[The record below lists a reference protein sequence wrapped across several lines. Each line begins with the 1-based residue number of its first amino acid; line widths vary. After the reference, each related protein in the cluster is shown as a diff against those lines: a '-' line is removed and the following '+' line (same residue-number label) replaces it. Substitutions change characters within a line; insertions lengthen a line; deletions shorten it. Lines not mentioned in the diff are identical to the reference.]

1 MGLIGRNC
9 THSNVVRRPV
19 LIHQNQNTNTNQQNK
34 PAPHRVHSPVSDTPH
49 HPNHHGGPQP
59 RGHARCG
66 QQPKNV
72 SVVDS
77 GGETPG
83 PIPNPEAKPARADG
97 TAPGRVWES
106 RLPPTQQLKKH
117 SSSPAMNITFSP
129 GCWFLSAGTNPAP
142 CPLLEGY
149 RAFHASTCS
158 ANQDGLPRWVRWPF
172 CSAINDRCHS

>member
-19 LIHQNQNTNTNQQNK
+19 LIHQNQNTNTNQ
-34 PAPHRVHSPVSDTPH
+34 HRNASILRYLTHHTTPTTTGD
-49 HPNHHGGPQP
+49 PNQ
-59 RGHARCG
+59 RGHNSVW
-66 QQPKNV
+66 PTTTNV